1 MRKTCFFSIVGAWLT
16 LLSTV
21 ALGES
26 PTTPKSD
33 AGTGLEGIIS
43 ISPVQAGPI
52 RQGVPDSKP
61 LADTEFVVAKENKTV
76 TSFQTDAKGRFH
88 ISLPPGHYT
97 VSRKGLKVG
106 IGFYGPFEV
115 EIAPGEMKKV
125 QWACDSGI
133 R

>member
-1 MRKTCFFSIVGAWLT
+1 MRKTYFFSMLGVCFT

-21 ALGES
+21 ALGEPPS
-26 PTTPKSD
+26 TPKSGV
-33 AGTGLEGIIS
+33 GTGLEGVIS

-76 TSFQTDAKGRFH
+76 MSFQTDDKGRFH

-106 IGFYGPFEV
+106 IGNYGPFEV
-115 EIAPGEMKKV
+115 EIAPGEIKKV
-125 QWACDSGI
+125 QWTCDSGI

>member
-1 MRKTCFFSIVGAWLT
+1 MRKTSFFPIVGAWLT
-16 LLSTV
+16 LLSTA
-21 ALGES
+21 ALGQS

-43 ISPVQAGPI
+43 ISPVQGGPI

-61 LADTEFVVAKENKTV
+61 LPNTEFVVTKENNAV
-76 TSFQTDAKGRFH
+76 TSFQTDDKGRFH

-106 IGFYGPFEV
+106 IGNYGPFEV

-125 QWACDSGI
+125 QWTCDSGI